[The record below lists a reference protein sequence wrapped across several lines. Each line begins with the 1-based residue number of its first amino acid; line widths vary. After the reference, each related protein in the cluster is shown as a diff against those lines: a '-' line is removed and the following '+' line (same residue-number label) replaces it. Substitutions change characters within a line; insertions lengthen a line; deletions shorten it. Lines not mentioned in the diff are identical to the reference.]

1 MSGPTGLAAV
11 RSSIDAAISNRTVC
25 DLLKDNAAAYP
36 DRPALVW
43 KQDGERRSMTWAEYR
58 RRVIEIAAGL
68 RGVGVGP
75 GDFVVIMAL
84 NRPEHVIAD
93 LAALHLGAV
102 PVSIYNT
109 LTPEQAAYIAGHCG
123 AKVAIVENETF
134 LEKWTKIHSELS
146 DLAAIIVI
154 DEPKGDRWEFEW
166 LMTWHELRENG
177 RHALQAHPHSLE
189 DYRRVVSPN
198 DPATVVYTSGTTGRP
213 KGVVITHRNVLW
225 TTEALVRAAAWD
237 FPLEVISYL
246 PLADVAERM
255 ATHYLAMRLVATV
268 HFWPDPKTLRKEL
281 VHVRPTA
288 FLGVPRVW
296 EKLRIGILEAVEG
309 EPVARKRAVLWR
321 AIDVGLRAVRLDKEG
336 HRVPLHLRLQRAVFE
351 KIVYSKIRE
360 RIGLERT
367 RYAISSAAPI
377 SEEVVEFFFAIGL
390 PLLEIYGMTEASAPI
405 TWNRPDRP
413 QIGTVGT
420 ALPGVEIR
428 VSVDGE
434 ILVRGGNVAAGYYR
448 DPEKTTE
455 TFDAHGWLH
464 TGDVG
469 TTDQA
474 GYLRIIDR
482 SKELII
488 TAGGENISPATLETM
503 LKVYPP
509 IDQACVIG
517 DRRPYLTA
525 LVTLDPDGAR
535 AWAEHHGIPFVSLTQ
550 VSGEPR
556 VMAAVQAAID
566 AVNGQVSHVERI
578 RRFKILPVSWTAG
591 CEELTPT
598 LKPKRRVIV
607 ERYEAEIEEFYA
619 PSSV

>member
-1 MSGPTGLAAV
+1 VSRPIGLAAV
-11 RSSIDAAISNRTVC
+11 RASIDAAISNRTVC

-43 KQDGERRSMTWAEYR
+43 KQDGQRRSMTWAEYR
-58 RRVIEIAAGL
+58 RRVTEIAAGL
-68 RGVGVGP
+68 RGLGVAP
-75 GDFVVIMAL
+75 GDFVAIMAL

-109 LTPEQAAYIAGHCG
+109 LAPEQVAYIAGHCG
-123 AKVAIVENETF
+123 AKVAIVENEIF
-134 LEKWTKIHSELS
+134 LEKWAKIHPELP

-154 DEPKGDRWEFEW
+154 DEPTSDRWEFEW
-166 LMTWHELRENG
+166 LMTWRDLREKG
-177 RHALQAHPHSLE
+177 RHALRARPQALE
-189 DYRRVVSPN
+189 DYRRVVSPD
-198 DPATVVYTSGTTGRP
+198 DPATVVYTSGTTGRT

-225 TTEALVRAAAWD
+225 TTESLIRAAAWD

-246 PLADVAERM
+246 PLAHVAERM
-255 ATHYLAMRLVATV
+255 ATHYLAMRKAGTV
-268 HFWPDPKTLRKEL
+268 HFWRDPKTLREEL

-296 EKLRIGILEAVEG
+296 EKLRIGILEAIED
-309 EPVARKRAVLWR
+309 EPAARKRAALWR
-321 AIDVGLRAVRLDKEG
+321 AIDVGLRSVRLEKEG
-336 HRVPLHLRLQRAVFE
+336 HRVPLLLRLKRSMFE

-377 SEEVVEFFFAIGL
+377 SEEVVEFFFAVGL

-428 VSVDGE
+428 MSEEGE
-434 ILVRGGNVAAGYYR
+434 ILVRGGNVAACYYR

-455 TFDAHGWLH
+455 TFDPHGWLH

-474 GYLRIIDR
+474 GYLRLIDR
-482 SKELII
+482 KKELII
-488 TAGGENISPATLETM
+488 TAGGENISPATLETR
-503 LKVYPP
+503 LKVYPL

-517 DRRPYLTA
+517 DRRPYLAA

-535 AWAEHHGIPFVSLTQ
+535 AWAEHHDIPFVTLTKFA
-550 VSGEPR
+550 GEPR
-556 VMAAVQAAID
+556 VIAAVQAAID
-566 AVNGQVSHVERI
+566 AVNGHVSHVERI
-578 RRFKILPVSWTAG
+578 RRFKILPVAWTAG
-591 CEELTPT
+591 REELTPT

-607 ERYEAEIEEFYA
+607 ERYAAEIEQFYA
-619 PSSV
+619 PSSA